1 MSLHTCLK
9 KAIAEYVHMA
19 SRVCAY
25 DATYILCLQCIIGM
39 SVCKTDYGGA
49 SVLDPLLVQRINI
62 TTQQTKKRTIVSTIS
77 FTSPKLKD
85 SGYYVCLASN
95 PVDQESQEV
104 VFDVYPIGSN
114 FVDKGFE
121 NDTADVNV
129 VTEADEDDVSLC
141 EGGTCGDMV
150 LFDIGVG
157 EETGDIVSRSGVIV
171 LAVAISVGLLTA
183 AMVLAIAILLTRR
196 CLQK

>member
-1 MSLHTCLK
+1 M
-9 KAIAEYVHMA
+9 
-19 SRVCAY
+19 
-25 DATYILCLQCIIGM
+25 YILCLQCIIGM

-95 PVDQESQEV
+95 PVDQESREV
-104 VFDVYPIGSN
+104 VFDVYPIGSH

-121 NDTADVNV
+121 DAGVNV
-129 VTEADEDDVSLC
+129 VTEEDEDDMSLC

-150 LFDIGVG
+150 LFDIGVE
-157 EETGDIVSRSGVIV
+157 EETGDIVSQSGAIV
-171 LAVAISVGLLTA
+171 LAVAISTGLLAA